1 MLLGLAFPNSN
12 ANTQNCNQNQTEVSQ
27 TTNSVPDD
35 NGGETH
41 IPPKR

>member
-12 ANTQNCNQNQTEVSQ
+12 TDTQNCNHNQTEVSQ
-27 TTNSVPDD
+27 TASSAPDD
-35 NGGETH
+35 TGGETY